1 MGGVCTR
8 STGNDPVV
16 SPQDD
21 NPGSPQDAFAA
32 LLSLDHP
39 HNINHK
45 FSNFCIV
52 IRDKYVGSGIRK
64 TYAYK
69 TTLGKESLEQR
80 REEYWET
87 RVEGN
92 EVAWSALRL
101 ACELDD
107 GSEMTILAN
116 VGLRLVA
123 NTLQM
128 AYDSRGYRYDV
139 PIFCINDPIAFE
151 DKKKTVD
158 IDAIEDKVLRFKLR
172 SMTLTADIVCE
183 VENKANVRELKEF
196 FLLEAK
202 LTNLTTANVRI
213 FYNGTELQDHR
224 VLAEYNI
231 LDGMVLTVFI
241 RR

>member
-1 MGGVCTR
+1 MC
-8 STGNDPVV
+8 
-16 SPQDD
+16 
-21 NPGSPQDAFAA
+21 
-32 LLSLDHP
+32 
-39 HNINHK
+39 
-45 FSNFCIV
+45 
-52 IRDKYVGSGIRK
+52 IRDS
-64 TYAYK
+64 
-69 TTLGKESLEQR
+69 
-80 REEYWET
+80 
-87 RVEGN
+87 
-92 EVAWSALRL
+92 
-101 ACELDD
+101 
-107 GSEMTILAN
+107 
-116 VGLRLVA
+116 
-123 NTLQM
+123 
-128 AYDSRGYRYDV
+128 RYDV